1 MGRVLDNHALGVKTR
16 LRMELFRRFPV
27 QEERPLRRTQHA
39 GKKLYKGRF
48 SCAVFPD
55 KGDLLARMQGE
66 IHTLQRISF
75 RQRIAV
81 FHTFCLRRMK
91 RHLLRFRRNILRKI
105 HQVKKLRRP
114 VFLRLK
120 ASKGPDQ
127 LGGIRN
133 QRPGHRKNRAHGSQR
148 KLSLG
153 QQKNCQNHTAHMGQ
167 IVKKRIYDL

>member
-81 FHTFCLRRMK
+81 FHAFCLCPME
-91 RHLLRFRRNILRKI
+91 RHFLRFQSFILLKI

-114 VFLRLK
+114 VFLCLK
-120 ASKGPDQ
+120 ASEGPNQ
-127 LGGIRN
+127 LGRIRN
-133 QRPGHRKNRAHGSQR
+133 QCPGHRKNRAHGSQR
-148 KLSLG
+148 KFSLG
-153 QQKNCQNHTAHMGQ
+153 QEKNRQNHAAHMSQ

>member
-1 MGRVLDNHALGVKTR
+1 
-16 LRMELFRRFPV
+16 MEQHFLRFP
-27 QEERPLRRTQHA
+27 
-39 GKKLYKGRF
+39 G
-48 SCAVFPD
+48 SI
-55 KGDLLARMQGE
+55 LL
-66 IHTLQRISF
+66 
-75 RQRIAV
+75 
-81 FHTFCLRRMK
+81 
-91 RHLLRFRRNILRKI
+91 KI

-114 VFLRLK
+114 VFLCLK

-127 LGGIRN
+127 LGRIRN